1 MFLSKEEL
9 VFHSNK
15 SIFCVTAK
23 FETYLKSN
31 NHYNFVITDSRDCS
45 GMKLLLLIFVIFQ
58 FVDKV
63 EAIQLENNA
72 LEKLAEKNSKC

>member
-1 MFLSKEEL
+1 MAHLTISW
-9 VFHSNK
+9 S
-15 SIFCVTAK
+15 SDR
-23 FETYLKSN
+23 SN
-31 NHYNFVITDSRDCS
+31 NHWNFVITDSRDS

-58 FVDKV
+58 FVGKV